1 MVEQND
7 PTTYTL
13 FFENT
18 TYTLD
23 SITFDTRVWTC
34 WNSPKKKNAWHDMT
48 HKIFAP
54 GNEAHGMKITR
65 KIFYTK
71 ILIKF
76 EFNGV

>member
-1 MVEQND
+1 MTQQLIHFFLRIQLIHL
-7 PTTYTL
+7 TL
-13 FFENT
+13 LLLIHVCERAE
-18 TYTLD
+18 
-23 SITFDTRVWTC
+23 IHQ
-34 WNSPKKKNAWHDMT
+34 KKKNAWHDMT
-48 HKIFAP
+48 RKIFAP